1 MPETPFKV
9 QSAADALDQIRV
21 GGGHLLLTAHQRIN
35 EVRDALDA
43 GQFTK
48 AVEACNGLMA
58 KVGQLAQA
66 QAAMGLL
73 ADNTL
78 VRVGDLQDGMMI
90 PGVGPITDI
99 GPCPNC
105 GSESC
110 EHVSFTVAGQSM
122 SMDRNVEMVVE
133 LPSE

>member
-1 MPETPFKV
+1 MPEPPFKV
-9 QSAADALDQIRV
+9 ETAADALDQIRV

-35 EVRDALDA
+35 EVRDALNA
-43 GQFTK
+43 GHFTK
-48 AVEACNGLMA
+48 AVEACNGLMQ
-58 KVGQLAQA
+58 KVAQLAQA

-78 VRVGDLQDGMMI
+78 VRVGELREGMI
-90 PGVGPITDI
+90 VPGVGPITDI

-110 EHVSFTVAGQSM
+110 DHVSFTVAGQVM
-122 SMDRNVEMVVE
+122 AMDRNIEMVVE
-133 LPSE
+133 LPE